1 MGFIYGIFIDLYGI
15 YMGFIYGI
23 YTWDLYGIYIDLY
36 GIYIW
41 DLYGI
46 YIYGIYIGSIWDLYG
61 IYRFIWIYLGFLMM
75 FIIEYG
81 DVMGI
86 YSFNK
91 GI

>member
-1 MGFIYGIFIDLYGI
+1 LI
-15 YMGFIYGI
+15 YMGFI
-23 YTWDLYGIYIDLY
+23 
-36 GIYIW
+36 
-41 DLYGI
+41 YGI

-86 YSFNK
+86 YSFNM